1 MGGSSFKNQYDLLLE
16 HIESKNITDKVL
28 LLQKVSNPYPII
40 KLCDY
45 FVLSSYYEG
54 FGLVLVEADIVGKPV
69 VSTDIT
75 GPRGFMEK
83 NNGVLVENS
92 RDGIEKGL
100 KMLYDN
106 DVKNLCVDYDK
117 YNQEVV
123 EQFEALL

>member
-1 MGGSSFKNQYDLLLE
+1 MAKLRKRYSLLLN
-16 HIESKNITDKVL
+16 HIKEKGLSDKILLIKN
-28 LLQKVSNPYPII
+28 VSNPYPIV
-40 KLCDY
+40 KLCDF

-54 FGLVLVEADIVGKPV
+54 FGLVLAEADIVGKPV

-75 GPRGFMEK
+75 GPRGFMK
-83 NNGVLVENS
+83 SNNGLLVENS
-92 RDGIEKGL
+92 QKGIEKGL

>member
-1 MGGSSFKNQYDLLLE
+1 MGKSV
-16 HIESKNITDKVL
+16 I
-28 LLQKVSNPYPII
+28 
-40 KLCDY
+40 
-45 FVLSSYYEG
+45 
-54 FGLVLVEADIVGKPV
+54 
-69 VSTDIT
+69 STDIT
-75 GPRGFMEK
+75 GPRGFMK
-83 NNGVLVENS
+83 KYGRMLVENS

>member
-1 MGGSSFKNQYDLLLE
+1 M
-16 HIESKNITDKVL
+16 
-28 LLQKVSNPYPII
+28 
-40 KLCDY
+40 
-45 FVLSSYYEG
+45 
-54 FGLVLVEADIVGKPV
+54 
-69 VSTDIT
+69 
-75 GPRGFMEK
+75 
-83 NNGVLVENS
+83 LVENS